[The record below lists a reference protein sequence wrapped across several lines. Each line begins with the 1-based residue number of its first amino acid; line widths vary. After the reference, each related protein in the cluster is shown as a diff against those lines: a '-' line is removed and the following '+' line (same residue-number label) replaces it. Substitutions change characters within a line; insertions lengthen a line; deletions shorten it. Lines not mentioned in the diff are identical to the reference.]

1 MTADQRRGVWILTA
15 AAAILIA
22 ATPYKWLG

>member
-1 MTADQRRGVWILTA
+1 MTTDQRRGVWILTA

-22 ATPYKWLG
+22 AMLYKWLG